1 MVTIPEGMVKGPEI
15 VLPKNVVGPAM
26 RGSLGDV
33 RIISR
38 SWRA

>member
-1 MVTIPEGMVKGPEI
+1 MPEGMVKGPEI

-26 RGSLGDV
+26 RGSLRVGG
-33 RIISR
+33 IISR